1 MTKRWQR
8 AWALGAAVIIAA
20 VTVAVW
26 HMWFPGHAFNPAGW
40 QADAEVGSGVRQQMA
55 DRLLARGTLIGLT
68 REEAVGLL
76 GEPPATGY
84 FSDWDLVYWLGPER
98 GFIGIDSEWL
108 VLRLGADGRVVE
120 ARLVT
125 D

>member
-20 VTVAVW
+20 VVVW
-26 HMWFPGHAFNPAGW
+26 HMWFPGHEFNPAGW
-40 QADAEVGSGVRQQMA
+40 QADAEVGSGVRQQMTG
-55 DRLLARGTLIGLT
+55 RLLARGTLIGLP
-68 REEAVGLL
+68 REEVVRLL